1 MRGRFFVVMMALV
14 VGAAFLVDYLMGK
27 LYVRYMILFS
37 GAIFLWGMAVGQRS
51 EQAWMRRR
59 VGLAAAGAV
68 RRPRFGQ
75 SDQEVRR

>member
-1 MRGRFFVVMMALV
+1 MRGRFYVAMIAVV
-14 VGAAFLVDYLMGK
+14 VGAAFFVDYMMGK

-59 VGLAAAGAV
+59 VGRAAGAV

-75 SDQEVRR
+75 SDQEVTR

>member
-1 MRGRFFVVMMALV
+1 MRTRFYVAMMVVV

-51 EQAWMRRR
+51 EQAWMRRQSGR
-59 VGLAAAGAV
+59 PVGIM
-68 RRPRFGQ
+68 RRPRFSH
-75 SDQEVRR
+75 SDRETSQ

>member
-1 MRGRFFVVMMALV
+1 
-14 VGAAFLVDYLMGK
+14 MGK

-59 VGLAAAGAV
+59 AELAAGAG
-68 RRPRFGQ
+68 RRPRNGH
-75 SDQEVRR
+75 SDQEVAR

>member
-1 MRGRFFVVMMALV
+1 MRGRFYLVMIALV
-14 VGAAFLVDYLMGK
+14 IGAAFLVDYLMGK

-59 VGLAAAGAV
+59 ARLAAGAV
-68 RRPRFGQ
+68 RRPRLGH
-75 SDQEVRR
+75 SDQEVAR